1 MILCNLVYG
10 YQLSEETAASIFRME
25 GISALKV
32 CTMGKGKIVTV
43 HS

>member
-1 MILCNLVYG
+1 MVTSV
-10 YQLSEETAASIFRME
+10 SEETAAFIFRME

-32 CTMGKGKIVTV
+32 YTVGKGKVVTM